1 MQNIYNKLAKNKKVA
16 LNKKKVKLSALT
28 EIESELEFWSERYSL
43 ASYYAYERFA
53 ELTDM
58 FEEMQSKFYEVD
70 ELAINT
76 GVAYLDDDASEILAK
91 VDALESNLSDL
102 GLDLD
107 EVTLDTPNGSLTL
120 PELKSELSDSISV
133 HSDMIN
139 EYREFVRYVG
149 FLNEHM

>member
-1 MQNIYNKLAKNKKVA
+1 MQKIYNKLAKGKKVA

-43 ASYYAYERFA
+43 ASYYAYERFT

-58 FEEMQSKFYEVD
+58 FDEVKEKFYEVD

-76 GVAYLDDDASEILAK
+76 GVSYLDDDASEILAK

-107 EVTLDTPNGSLTL
+107 EVTIDTPNGSLTI

-139 EYREFVRYVG
+139 EYKEFVRYVG